1 VKKVIYFLLL
11 IPTALIFLLFGLS
24 LFTFLISW
32 FFSGFFDFTD
42 PFVFGSPNIYFGGLI
57 RFIPTAICFKGM
69 TFFWEKIKE

>member
-1 VKKVIYFLLL
+1 MKKVIYFLLL
-11 IPTALIFLLFGLS
+11 IPTALMFLFFGLS
-24 LFTFLISW
+24 LFTFTLSW
-32 FFSGFFDFTD
+32 FFSGFFDFLD